1 MTRTD
6 RKAVKEFILKTS
18 LGILKKKKDR
28 SIAELRQAMP
38 FHLLFFG
45 DEGIVAAANQR
56 SIVTS
61 MGTVLYPGLA
71 KTVAELNYNKV
82 ILRQKRQETEIRGD
96 LYEDQCAAIDNILND
111 LYAKRRKPDHSKEM
125 KEILSARGGAK
136 RSVEVLPDL
145 YIGDFKPGPLFVEL
159 KSPIANLDVSAE
171 SKRKILTFLVL
182 MDAQK
187 IKRAEAYL
195 GFTYNPYVERDN
207 FKHWPVLQMM
217 DMEKQV
223 LIGEELWDKLGGPGT
238 FTAIVSIIR
247 DVRKDLTKT
256 LDVPTH
262 S

>member
-71 KTVAELNYNKV
+71 KTVAELNYKKV
-82 ILRQKRQETEIRGD
+82 ILGRKR
-96 LYEDQCAAIDNILND
+96 LLND